1 MAPPGARPY
10 IEGCLPCP
18 ALTQKNWLISGAL
31 VLLCGGILVLF
42 TDVEIGLVRWFNCGP
57 LGGEAERNSAVCR
70 ATGR

>member
-1 MAPPGARPY
+1 M
-10 IEGCLPCP
+10 
-18 ALTQKNWLISGAL
+18 TQKNWLISGAL

-70 ATGR
+70 ATDR